1 MKHQSHHYQKSLQRV
16 LLYWIPNGA
25 KCKEKYRSTDLLYL
39 IYLSICLSI
48 IYLRTHTEHLPS
60 MNFCFG
66 ADTTYRV
73 INSFIHFKFA
83 SSYIYSTPIWQC
95 FLWVRDYSQQDIFW
109 SNSGSISSLSLNTNG
124 IDSEGEEEEETYPL
138 TTPSSP
144 PLL

>member
-1 MKHQSHHYQKSLQRV
+1 MEQNAKKSTGL
-16 LLYWIPNGA
+16 P
-25 KCKEKYRSTDLLYL
+25 
-39 IYLSICLSI
+39 IYSILSICLSVCLSST
-48 IYLRTHTEHLPS
+48 YAHTEHLPS

-73 INSFIHFKFA
+73 TNSFIHFKFA

-109 SNSGSISSLSLNTNG
+109 LNSGSISPLSLNTNG